1 MIQSRVC
8 RVACL
13 LLAVGMGWAIGTTAQ
28 AQDPTA
34 KVADDQDPQLQTH
47 VDFLIQA
54 VGSSN
59 KIIRRSANQGLMAV
73 GKFALP
79 GLEAV
84 AARNMGASSS
94 LAARLAKT
102 IRERA
107 EKQAARA
114 TADSDKPKPKN
125 RNRNKNK
132 NPRQNR
138 VRSGGARADATTTA
152 DEQDPKLQAHIGFL
166 VKALGSPNKI
176 IRRSA
181 NQGLM
186 AVGKFA
192 LPALEAAAT
201 TQGEAG
207 SSLAARLARTI
218 RERAEKQ
225 AARATA
231 DSDKPKN
238 KKPRPGRGGPDQAQ
252 VAAILEKAGL
262 DGALAPEIKALMD
275 QQRKA
280 QNEFRARARTDGVD
294 RAALQQE
301 RKAMTQTYRK
311 KLQELL
317 GPEGVKTFLKAMAE
331 RRNAAQ
337 AGDAKKKK
345 ERKNKNKNDLN
356 TGPQKF

>member
-1 MIQSRVC
+1 MIQSRIC

-34 KVADDQDPQLQTH
+34 KVTDDQDPQLQAH
-47 VDFLIQA
+47 VDFLI
-54 VGSSN
+54 
-59 KIIRRSANQGLMAV
+59 
-73 GKFALP
+73 
-79 GLEAV
+79 
-84 AARNMGASSS
+84 
-94 LAARLAKT
+94 
-102 IRERA
+102 
-107 EKQAARA
+107 
-114 TADSDKPKPKN
+114 
-125 RNRNKNK
+125 
-132 NPRQNR
+132 
-138 VRSGGARADATTTA
+138 
-152 DEQDPKLQAHIGFL
+152 
-166 VKALGSPNKI
+166 KALGSPNKI

-186 AVGKFA
+186 AVGKPA
-192 LPALEAAAT
+192 LPTLEAVAARNM
-201 TQGEAG
+201 GAS

-231 DSDKPKN
+231 DSDKPRN

-262 DGALAPEIKALMD
+262 DKALAPEIKVLMD

-280 QNEFRARARTDGVD
+280 QNEFRARARTAGVD
-294 RAALQQE
+294 RASLQQE

-311 KLQELL
+311 KLQEIL

-337 AGDAKKKK
+337 AGDAKKK
-345 ERKNKNKNDLN
+345 RKNKNKNDLN